1 MRVVILTTFPF
12 FDNLCIPQLWV
23 RHLPGKRLAAYA
35 LVGNFLPCAIHIR
48 ENLFVKPPVALEK
61 GSPPVT
67 VSLDV
72 LNEHLGLLLVTLTA
86 VNRVDVAAFRQNA
99 HESPAVARMFRVCL
113 MLF

>member
-1 MRVVILTTFPF
+1 
-12 FDNLCIPQLWV
+12 
-23 RHLPGKRLAAYA
+23 
-35 LVGNFLPCAIHIR
+35 
-48 ENLFVKPPVALEK
+48 
-61 GSPPVT
+61 
-67 VSLDV
+67 V